1 MMNRRLG
8 FLLSALLVAGL
19 AVRPAAAQDRS
30 DVDDRTATHVL
41 KGDTYIGAQVGVDFL
56 GDTNYKC
63 RCDAR
68 QSDFLL
74 YGGRAGHFF
83 TDHVALEATVNWIDL
98 HPGFWDASLGVMYD
112 FTPSIPGWNTY
123 AALGGGTER
132 QHVRGRG
139 EGFVYL
145 GAGSEY
151 RFNRVVGA
159 RFELRGQH
167 VFGEPF
173 FGGSSHNDVQPNVG
187 VVIHF
192 GAPAPAPLAPPPSA
206 PEMPKSSPPPPAEMP
221 RPSPPPSAEVSPAP
235 PAAAAPAPPAE
246 APPPPVVAA
255 PPAPETTSSDV
266 PFERRSSRLNNVA
279 KAVLDRV
286 AARLKDDLSATV
298 VVTGYA
304 DESTPERNR
313 EKLATERA
321 DHVKAYLTARH
332 GIDAARISTRAETTA
347 TGPGKAVVTI
357 TFRPRS

>member
-1 MMNRRLG
+1 MMNRRFGVL
-8 FLLSALLVAGL
+8 FPVIVALAAGT
-19 AVRPAAAQDRS
+19 AAAQDRS
-30 DVDDRTATHVL
+30 DISDRTATNVL
-41 KGDTYIGAQVGVDFL
+41 RGDTYVGAQIGVDFL

-74 YGGRAGHFF
+74 YGGRVGHFF

-123 AALGGGTER
+123 VGIGGGSER
-132 QHVRGRG
+132 EHVRGRG

-145 GAGSEY
+145 GVGSEY
-151 RFNRVVGA
+151 RFNRIVGA

-173 FGGSSHNDVQPNVG
+173 FGGSSHTDVQPNVG

-192 GAPAPAPLAPPPSA
+192 GAPAPAPPPPPPT
-206 PEMPKSSPPPPAEMP
+206 PEMPKSSPPPPP
-221 RPSPPPSAEVSPAP
+221 PSPAESTPIPP
-235 PAAAAPAPPAE
+235 AAPAPAAE
-246 APPPPVVAA
+246 APPPPVVA
-255 PPAPETTSSDV
+255 PPPPPETSSDEI
-266 PFERRSSRLNNVA
+266 PFERRSSRLTNVA

-304 DESTPERNR
+304 DEGTPEKSR
-313 EKLATERA
+313 EKLASERA
-321 DHVKAYLTARH
+321 EHVKAYLTTRH
-332 GIDAARISTRAETTA
+332 GIDGARISTRADTSTTA
-347 TGPGKAVVTI
+347 GAGKAVVTI

>member
-1 MMNRRLG
+1 MMMNRRLG

-19 AVRPAAAQDRS
+19 AARPAASQDRS
-30 DVDDRTATHVL
+30 DVSDATATHVL
-41 KGDTYIGAQVGVDFL
+41 KGDTYVGAQIGVDFL

-74 YGGRAGHFF
+74 YGGRVGHFF
-83 TDHVALEATVNWIDL
+83 TDHVALEGTVNWIDL
-98 HPGFWDASLGVMYD
+98 HPGFWDASLGMMYD

-132 QHVRGRG
+132 EHFHGRG
-139 EGFVYL
+139 EGFVYI

-192 GAPAPAPLAPPPSA
+192 GAPAPAPLPPPPTA
-206 PEMPKSSPPPPAEMP
+206 PEMPKSSPPPPPLSPAPAPAAAE
-221 RPSPPPSAEVSPAP
+221 ATPAP
-235 PAAAAPAPPAE
+235 PASAPAPPAE
-246 APPPPVVAA
+246 APPPPVV
-255 PPAPETTSSDV
+255 PAPATPQTSSDDV
-266 PFERRSSRLNNVA
+266 PFEPRSSRLNNVA

-286 AARLKDDLSATV
+286 AARLKDDLAATV
-298 VVTGYA
+298 VVTGYP
-304 DESTPERNR
+304 DEATPESGRR
-313 EKLATERA
+313 KLASERA
-321 DHVKAYLTARH
+321 EHAKAYLTTRH
-332 GIDAARISTRAETTA
+332 GIDAGRISTLAETTPA
-347 TGPGKAVVTI
+347 GPGKAVVTI
-357 TFRPRS
+357 TFRSR